1 MKALGDLVIRCLEIA
16 VTLLLAAM
24 VVMVFGNVVLR
35 YVFNSG
41 LHYSDELSRFA
52 FVWLTFLGAVL
63 TLHDNAHVNVESLVV
78 RLGRRGRLACMAA
91 TQVVILICAVAMLF
105 GTFGL
110 HPFNA
115 TMTSPVVGVPLS
127 WVSDVCAVSAVGF
140 ILLAALRLLRI
151 LRGRTSEAE
160 IEAFVGNRSSEGHL

>member
-1 MKALGDLVIRCLEIA
+1 MKMLGDIVLRGLELV

-41 LHYSDELSRFA
+41 FHYSDELSRFA

-63 TLHDNAHVNVESLVV
+63 TFHDNAHVNVESLVV
-78 RLGRRGRLACMAA
+78 RLGRRGRLVCMAA
-91 TQVVILICAVAMLF
+91 TQVIILLCSGVMLA

-115 TMTSPVVGVPLS
+115 TMTSPVARVPMS
-127 WVSDVCAVSAVGF
+127 WVSDICAVSATGF
-140 ILLAALRLLRI
+140 ILIAAIRLLRI
-151 LRGRTSEAE
+151 LLGRTREEE
-160 IEAFVGNRSSEGHL
+160 IEAFVGNSSPEGHL